1 MNMNQKSRSGGKT
14 GSPETPAEYTIYV
27 FEEKQRDSAA
37 RWEKRDSVGTD
48 MERALSE
55 AASLFDTG
63 RYRRVEV
70 KKRALDP
77 KTGRQADV
85 AVRVLQKKSRRPA
98 VPTLIVVIAILC
110 GLAAYGLT
118 SCIGNNIEGSAP
130 NVPESGAP
138 QFELQ

>member
-1 MNMNQKSRSGGKT
+1 MNQKSRSGGKA
-14 GSPETPAEYTIYV
+14 GSPEAPAEYSIYV
-27 FEEKQRDSAA
+27 FVEKQRDSAAA

-63 RYRRVEV
+63 DYRRVEV
-70 KKRALDP
+70 KKKALDP
-77 KTGRQADV
+77 KT
-85 AVRVLQKKSRRPA
+85 RRPA
-98 VPTLIVVIAILC
+98 DVTVRVFQKRSGKHRIPALIVGVAALC

-118 SCIGNNIEGSAP
+118 SCIGDNIKGSAP
-130 NVPESGAP
+130 NVPETGAP